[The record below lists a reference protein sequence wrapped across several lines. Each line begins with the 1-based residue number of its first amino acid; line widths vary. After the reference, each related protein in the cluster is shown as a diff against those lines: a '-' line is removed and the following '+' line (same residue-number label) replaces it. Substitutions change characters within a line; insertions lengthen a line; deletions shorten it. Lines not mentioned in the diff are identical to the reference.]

1 MGEKGRAGTWT
12 RKVERDF
19 KKDFHSRDFHKEG
32 RAATWRRMVERGHE
46 KEGGAGHGQ
55 GRKSR
60 DMEDEGRAE
69 TWGKR

>member
-1 MGEKGRAGTWT
+1 MEK
-12 RKVERDF
+12 E
-19 KKDFHSRDFHKEG
+19 S
-32 RAATWRRMVERGHE
+32 RAATCRRMVERGHE
-46 KEGGAGHGQ
+46 KESGVGRGQ